1 MALWQTYLGLKNRT
15 GNLEQTQ
22 STSEINMNSLYN
34 PYGVIPNIGPGQT
47 PLYTAS
53 GRYSRRWG
61 RIVQHHGQTGWNYNR
76 TVLVDPNWPAAQPYS
91 DRQMAQMQAQLE
103 FDGDREAFAW
113 QTSMMSQDE
122 MMRELSR
129 FS

>member
-1 MALWQTYLGLKNRT
+1 MDGR
-15 GNLEQTQ
+15 
-22 STSEINMNSLYN
+22 YN
-34 PYGVIPNIGPGQT
+34 PYGVLSNMGPGQT

-53 GRYSRRWG
+53 GRYSNRWG
-61 RIVQHHGQTGWNYNR
+61 RVVQHHGNTGWNYNR
-76 TVLVDPNWPAAQPYS
+76 TVLEDPNWPAAQPYS

-103 FDGDREAFAW
+103 YDGDREAFAW
-113 QTSMMSQDE
+113 QTSMMSQAE